1 MDGCPLPTDCYLG
14 TVVAKTRSPRNHRVS
29 CRGENNEL
37 QAELIA
43 MKASLAEVSDTP
55 FVRHSQKILPE
66 LANACRGRGF
76 QYLKEPRRTTVQLS
90 PMVHGLS
97 ESVAGVRVIGVTPD
111 LRLMVKRRCAGRG
124 DTGNSCIRLQQG
136 LLYSRRAAE
145 RQNPTWNC
153 ASRRLS
159 SCFSQVTRVNG

>member
-1 MDGCPLPTDCYLG
+1 MCGSLPMDGCPLPTDCYLG

-43 MKASLAEVSDTP
+43 MKASLRAEVSDTP

-90 PMVHGLS
+90 PMAHGLS

-124 DTGNSCIRLQQG
+124 DTGDS
-136 LLYSRRAAE
+136 
-145 RQNPTWNC
+145 
-153 ASRRLS
+153 
-159 SCFSQVTRVNG
+159 